1 MCVCACIR
9 VCLCVSVYVYMYALY
24 VCVYDVCVCVC
35 VCVCVVRK
43 RKGAW
48 PIHGLACVGRQ
59 CNKVDMGNEKNLC
72 GGVCVCGVWCVC
84 VWCVCVV
91 CEWGTNRVAAIAFG
105 QHDHRPAL
113 RLKPQHATGKARCM
127 CGCACV
133 GVCVCVLGADNRGSK
148 WARLARSCDG

>member
-1 MCVCACIR
+1 MNVCMY
-9 VCLCVSVYVYMYALY
+9 VCMYVMPCMY
-24 VCVYDVCVCVC
+24 VCVCG
-35 VCVCVVRK
+35 VCVVY
-43 RKGAW
+43 
-48 PIHGLACVGRQ
+48 V
-59 CNKVDMGNEKNLC
+59 